1 LLLSTPGL
9 SAVQEGDAN
18 GQPDVATLTMQFA
31 ASRAAR
37 EAELDQRIALTLREV
52 DRIDR
57 ERRAEARR
65 RARAEADL
73 ARERSSR
80 EAIERQAAARE
91 QFFLQRDQIYLANLA
106 LFEALLERID
116 RVSPDLARQVTAYRA
131 LITDFVATAS
141 PERLALIQRYIQGD
155 PQALSLLQALI
166 PIENAARTAAA
177 QEIAEGASRN
187 ARRANA
193 HSYRVLGLLALDS
206 FNRGYGGLAIA
217 IQAWESVLAE
227 ERTRLDLLVRARL
240 ASLVADDL
248 SAAQLMRAAQS
259 LSDDA
264 EMNSRYPLAAFFVAA
279 DASEPGSI
287 AAAAAQFLRNPP
299 STEGVPFQTR
309 PDVPAPDT
317 RLAPLLDSMS
327 RCERSIADAELWTET
342 RELADVDR
350 RVRQMAG
357 RFAVGAPAQPPAG
370 ARPNLNCTDAAA
382 ALAVTLNDATYSAAH
397 REGLLPAALDLADR
411 LARTGGETEAQILW
425 RSAAVFCPT
434 APAQGRSTMVQLS
447 CVTAQL
453 MSASRG
459 LDAGAS
465 LDGAELER
473 VTRAIDQLDVAH
485 LAPEMAA
492 AVSSTY
498 ILAADVFERAGNL
511 SAARRM
517 LQRGRAGMSRFAR
530 SFREAATLELT
541 DIDLADAE
549 ARLHA
554 RQADSQAADGAFR
567 QVETRLVGFYTAHPH
582 SLGVCES
589 VRDHAESDLAWRT
602 AASTGGG
609 VEKLRRLTPILDA
622 CDRLWRDLFPGQ
634 MWPNRSLGLRQEL
647 AYELASA
654 RLDGGDFD
662 QAEVAFSYLA
672 EISSDAFSDIPSPTS
687 FSAHIVSLAALSRIA
702 VHAERY
708 RDAVEY
714 EVRAVA
720 LARRRHLPHY
730 EIPHLGRLAD
740 LRARL
745 ADIAGAD
752 AASIEAVKLCAVLIE
767 EDGEDDESLSIDRV
781 IESVAAIA
789 CHSGIRNVV
798 GHFEQDVVA
807 LETQSAAASPTRVL
821 DLADALFFLGQ
832 ARRSIYDLTG
842 AREAYRRSVELREQ
856 MPNAFSVAT
865 GRTDLTPYAIARLA
879 GFPGEESRWRTLR
892 QWLERRARQRALSED
907 EQRLLALATARTGNT
922 RR

>member
-1 LLLSTPGL
+1 
-9 SAVQEGDAN
+9 
-18 GQPDVATLTMQFA
+18 
-31 ASRAAR
+31 
-37 EAELDQRIALTLREV
+37 
-52 DRIDR
+52 
-57 ERRAEARR
+57 
-65 RARAEADL
+65 
-73 ARERSSR
+73 
-80 EAIERQAAARE
+80 
-91 QFFLQRDQIYLANLA
+91 
-106 LFEALLERID
+106 
-116 RVSPDLARQVTAYRA
+116 
-131 LITDFVATAS
+131 
-141 PERLALIQRYIQGD
+141 
-155 PQALSLLQALI
+155 
-166 PIENAARTAAA
+166 
-177 QEIAEGASRN
+177 
-187 ARRANA
+187 
-193 HSYRVLGLLALDS
+193 
-206 FNRGYGGLAIA
+206 
-217 IQAWESVLAE
+217 
-227 ERTRLDLLVRARL
+227 
-240 ASLVADDL
+240 
-248 SAAQLMRAAQS
+248 
-259 LSDDA
+259 
-264 EMNSRYPLAAFFVAA
+264 
-279 DASEPGSI
+279 
-287 AAAAAQFLRNPP
+287 
-299 STEGVPFQTR
+299 
-309 PDVPAPDT
+309 
-317 RLAPLLDSMS
+317 
-327 RCERSIADAELWTET
+327 
-342 RELADVDR
+342 
-350 RVRQMAG
+350 
-357 RFAVGAPAQPPAG
+357 
-370 ARPNLNCTDAAA
+370 
-382 ALAVTLNDATYSAAH
+382 
-397 REGLLPAALDLADR
+397 
-411 LARTGGETEAQILW
+411 
-425 RSAAVFCPT
+425 
-434 APAQGRSTMVQLS
+434 
-447 CVTAQL
+447 
-453 MSASRG
+453 
-459 LDAGAS
+459 
-465 LDGAELER
+465 
-473 VTRAIDQLDVAH
+473 
-485 LAPEMAA
+485 
-492 AVSSTY
+492 
-498 ILAADVFERAGNL
+498 
-511 SAARRM
+511 
-517 LQRGRAGMSRFAR
+517 
-530 SFREAATLELT
+530 
-541 DIDLADAE
+541 
-549 ARLHA
+549 
-554 RQADSQAADGAFR
+554 
-567 QVETRLVGFYTAHPH
+567 
-582 SLGVCES
+582 
-589 VRDHAESDLAWRT
+589 
-602 AASTGGG
+602 
-609 VEKLRRLTPILDA
+609 
-622 CDRLWRDLFPGQ
+622 